1 MLQAPTEPVLLL
13 QSIAEENESIEDYEL
28 EIDEILDG
36 FEMEPISDDSNSD
49 ERDTNDKVEESMD
62 IN

>member
-13 QSIAEENESIEDYEL
+13 QSIAEENELIEDYEL

-36 FEMEPISDDSNSD
+36 FEPISDDSTSE
-49 ERDTNDKVEESMD
+49 ERDPNDQLEESMD

>member
-1 MLQAPTEPVLLL
+1 LLQAPTEPVLLL
-13 QSIAEENESIEDYEL
+13 QSIAEENELIEDYEL

-36 FEMEPISDDSNSD
+36 FEPISDDSTSE
-49 ERDTNDKVEESMD
+49 ERDPNDQLEESMD